1 MGRMRASTHHT
12 AMLKKLL
19 TCSSLA
25 LLAGVASTPARA
37 DGVYLGAGLPGVM
50 LGYAH
55 PFDSR
60 FGLRVDIS
68 TLGTHSGSQSES
80 GIDYEGTL
88 KTNRSGLY
96 ADWFVSGGWRFT
108 GGVTFNNFK
117 LTLVGRGNGGT
128 IDIGGTAYTTTPDD
142 RFDVLIEFPKTTP
155 YIGVGYGH
163 HAAEPGWGFVF
174 DAGASIG
181 RAKVTGSASG
191 PNLSGNVTQA
201 DIDRELE
208 EVRDGVGKIRVL
220 PQLSLGVNYR
230 F

>member
-1 MGRMRASTHHT
+1 
-12 AMLKKLL
+12 MLKKIIS
-19 TCSSLA
+19 CSSFA
-25 LLAGVASTPARA
+25 VLAGLISTPSHA
-37 DGVYLGAGLPGVM
+37 GEVYLGAGLPGVM

-55 PFDSR
+55 AFDSR

-68 TLGTHSGSQSES
+68 TLGTHSGSQSEG

-128 IDIGGTAYTTTPDD
+128 LDIGGKTTVTTPDD

-163 HAAEPGWGFVF
+163 HAAKPGWGVVF
-174 DAGASIG
+174 DVGASIG
-181 RAKVTGSASG
+181 RAKVTGSVSG
-191 PNLSGNVTQA
+191 PNVSGNVTQA

-208 EVRDGVGKIRVL
+208 EVRDGVGKIRAV

>member
-1 MGRMRASTHHT
+1 
-12 AMLKKLL
+12 MLKKYL

-25 LLAGVASTPARA
+25 LLAGVTSAPAHA
-37 DGVYLGAGLPGVM
+37 GDVYLGAGLPGVM

-55 PFDSR
+55 AFDSR
-60 FGLRVDIS
+60 FGLRGDIS
-68 TLGTHSGSQSES
+68 TLGTHTGTRSES
-80 GIDYEGTL
+80 GIDYQGTL

-96 ADWFVSGGWRFT
+96 ADWFVSGGWRLT

-117 LTLVGRGNGGT
+117 LTLEGHGNGGT
-128 IDIGGTAYTTTPDD
+128 IDIGGTNYTTSPND
-142 RFDVLIEFPKTTP
+142 RFDVTIEFPKTTP

-163 HAAEPGWGFVF
+163 HEAQRGWGFVF

-201 DIDRELE
+201 DIDRELQQ
-208 EVRDGVGKIRVL
+208 VRDGVGNVRVL